1 MNYITSVRN
10 ARQNCQH
17 ALTPKHQIDYVWL
30 RPKALMT
37 YMYSIMYVL
46 LSGSQA
52 NALIFG
58 QSVLQ
63 ASTPEGTKVDQRL
76 QKLFAIFLVG
86 IVCQL
91 QSLSRLNYIRFSNV
105 FAVYK
110 LAFLSLVTVLG
121 WCALHQQRAPSAAEE
136 KDPYGMINLR
146 DSFAGTTKQPYAIAL
161 AMLDIMR
168 VYSGYENANFV
179 SNQPVTQLIGNDT
192 QCYHSGSRRSAQTSR

>member
-1 MNYITSVRN
+1 
-10 ARQNCQH
+10 
-17 ALTPKHQIDYVWL
+17 
-30 RPKALMT
+30 MT

-63 ASTPEGTKVDQRL
+63 ASTPQGTAVDHRL
-76 QKLFAIFLVG
+76 EKLFAILLVG
-86 IVCQL
+86 IICQL
-91 QSLSRLNYIRFSNV
+91 QALSRLNYIRFSNV

-110 LAFLSLVTVLG
+110 LVFLSLVTILG
-121 WCALHQQRAPSAAEE
+121 WCALRQQRAPSAAQ
-136 KDPYGMINLR
+136 KDDPYGIANLS

-179 SNQPVTQLIGNDT
+179 SN
-192 QCYHSGSRRSAQTSR
+192 

>member
-1 MNYITSVRN
+1 
-10 ARQNCQH
+10 
-17 ALTPKHQIDYVWL
+17 
-30 RPKALMT
+30 MT

-63 ASTPEGTKVDQRL
+63 ASTPEGTAVDHRL
-76 QKLFAIFLVG
+76 EKLFAILLVG
-86 IVCQL
+86 IICQL
-91 QSLSRLNYIRFSNV
+91 QALSRLNYIRFSNV

-110 LAFLSLVTVLG
+110 LFFLSLVTILG
-121 WCALHQQRAPSAAEE
+121 WCALRQQRAPSAAQND
-136 KDPYGMINLR
+136 DPYGIANLS

-179 SNQPVTQLIGNDT
+179 SN
-192 QCYHSGSRRSAQTSR
+192 